1 MVIIQVYQRL
11 QPLNITVS
19 YSSLLQLLKEVG
31 ENHDA
36 RVKDWK
42 AAIVES
48 MKNSGVSDCSSS

>member
-1 MVIIQVYQRL
+1 M
-11 QPLNITVS
+11 
-19 YSSLLQLLKEVG
+19 KEVG

-48 MKNSGVSDCSSS
+48 MKNSGVSDCSSSLVLGGSMLIGS